1 MIARVPLFEDLDT
14 AALADL
20 IRHLRSLSIPAG
32 HTIYYEGDPA
42 DALYFVASGE
52 VEILVAGVPEATK

>member
-32 HTIYYEGDPA
+32 HTIYY
-42 DALYFVASGE
+42 
-52 VEILVAGVPEATK
+52 